1 VYPAEIFPVE
11 VRALGN
17 ALTTF
22 TNWTVNLIFAQ
33 FTPDALSAVEFKYFY
48 LFFALNL
55 IAAVCYYFFYPETK
69 GRTLEQIDELFG
81 DQLVPHALEDPVG
94 ASAAME
100 KERAATHWEG
110 RGEEKV

>member
-1 VYPAEIFPVE
+1 

-22 TNWTVNLIFAQ
+22 TNWTVNLVFAQ
-33 FTPDALSAVEFKYFY
+33 FTPSALDSVGFKYFY

-55 IAAVCYYFFYPETK
+55 IAATCYYFFFPETK

-81 DQLVPHALEDPVG
+81 DQLVPHALEDPD
-94 ASAAME
+94 AAHAAME
-100 KERAATHWEG
+100 KEHAMHIEK
-110 RGEEKV
+110 GEAKV

>member
-1 VYPAEIFPVE
+1 ME

-22 TNWTVNLIFAQ
+22 TNWTVNLVFAQ
-33 FTPDALSAVEFKYFY
+33 FTPNALDNVGFKYFY

-55 IAAVCYYFFYPETK
+55 IAATCYYFFYPETK

-81 DQLVPHALEDPVG
+81 DQLVPHAMEDPD
-94 ASAAME
+94 AADAAVE
-100 KERAATHWEG
+100 KQQATHWEG
-110 RGEEKV
+110 NEKNAGQV